1 MSILFYIFSILL
13 LIFFAI
19 NCFIYCNLYQKVL
32 SNRPITVNISMENMY
47 VVVFAEIILFML
59 LATLAMNYNFG
70 YGLLVGL
77 IGAINILFINYFI
90 YTDIIYYW

>member
-1 MSILFYIFSILL
+1 
-13 LIFFAI
+13 
-19 NCFIYCNLYQKVL
+19 
-32 SNRPITVNISMENMY
+32 MENMY